1 MSYITTADVEP
12 MADDPAAVESAA
24 TSLRATAEPL
34 RSAGADV
41 EAHWQGL
48 GGVYEAPEQGVLFGA
63 VAPVRVAGDDLAT
76 SIEQIADALT
86 AYAEAL
92 APLKVLRDRL
102 YTDVGEFGIEVATW
116 HGEDGNGSESW
127 TSNPEFVAR
136 DQSLRRAASGITSA
150 ILDAERDC
158 AGAIGAVSGGTGS
171 GLGAVDDAQAAAIAR
186 PGAWQTVVT
195 TFDAKVDAAAMTTLE
210 RLAAMDRDELDAWV
224 ADNEERMHQL
234 IDAPPS
240 AEATEA
246 WWNGVDPATQA
257 LMVSSASLLVG
268 NLDGVPW
275 NRRIEANHNGLRSE
289 SERLRRLIA
298 AKPAEVDDQERT
310 RYDLW
315 KRELDLYDDLLTETV
330 KSYDPTT
337 GGVVTRTGHQVIV
350 FDPSREAIAEYV
362 GFLAED
368 GSIPPETT
376 SVATYVP
383 GTNSKMSAFSDTTNV
398 AEELVS
404 RDREHV
410 GVLAWQGGHFPQ
422 DAQAAFPAAS
432 VDLAPRLA
440 RAVDSLPV
448 APTTTRTTIGYSYGS
463 AVVGLAE
470 KAGMSSDRVVY
481 VSGAGLGHDVT
492 GIDEF
497 PETKDSPHYALLAP
511 RDKIVGLIQGQNAD
525 PFDVPMGHGA
535 SPIGA
540 DGVTRLETGWLSA
553 EEGASSGP
561 LTGHSVWARGEHGA
575 STVYDQVFGV
585 MSGGDVVPYP
595 ADLDVRD
602 RYIFTPEDELPLV
615 ERGEMSPPRHVDE
628 LEER

>member
-76 SIEQIADALT
+76 SIEQIADALS

-171 GLGAVDDAQAAAIAR
+171 GLTAVDDAQAAAIAR
-186 PGAWQTVVT
+186 PGAWQTVLT
-195 TFDAKVDAAAMTTLE
+195 TFDADVDAAAMTTLE

-224 ADNEERMHQL
+224 ADNEDRMHQL
-234 IDAPPS
+234 IDEPPS

-257 LMVSSASLLVG
+257 LMVSSAYLLVG

-275 NRRIEANHNGLRSE
+275 NRRVEANHNGLRSE

-298 AKPAEVDDQERT
+298 AADGDDDADADEVRRWEKQLESYENLLDDEVTYRAG
-310 RYDLW
+310 
-315 KRELDLYDDLLTETV
+315 DDVQTQ
-330 KSYDPTT
+330 K
-337 GGVVTRTGHQVIV
+337 GHHVIV

-362 GFLAED
+362 GYLDAD
-368 GSIPPETT
+368 GRIPASTVDVGT
-376 SVATYVP
+376 FVP
-383 GTNSKMSAFSDTTNV
+383 GTNSKLESFSENTRIARN
-398 AEELVS
+398 
-404 RDREHV
+404 
-410 GVLAWQGGHFPQ
+410 LADKANPRGSLGMFVWQGGHFPQ
-422 DAQAAFPAAS
+422 DLEAVDAAPS
-432 VDLAPRLA
+432 QDLAPRLA
-440 RAVDSLPV
+440 AAVDALPTV
-448 APTTTRTTIGYSYGS
+448 ETTSTTVVGYSYGS

-470 KAGMSSDRVVY
+470 SAGMSADRVMY
-481 VSGAGLGHDVT
+481 VSGAGLGHGIE

-497 PETKDSPHYALLAP
+497 PETKDVPHYATLAP
-511 RDKIVGLIQGQNAD
+511 GDYTVGLIQGVQGD
-525 PFDVPMGHGA
+525 LLGGQQGHGT
-535 SPIGA
+535 SPLGA
-540 DGVTRLETGWLSA
+540 AGVTRLETGYVDEARGQDS
-553 EEGASSGP
+553 GA
-561 LTGHSVWARGEHGA
+561 LTGHQVWTGKGT
-575 STVYDQVFGV
+575 SSMYQQVFNVLTDG
-585 MSGGDVVPYP
+585 
-595 ADLDVRD
+595 
-602 RYIFTPEDELPLV
+602 PLV
-615 ERGEMSPPRHVDE
+615 AYADDGRWHNMYLTDRNLPIMADDYEPRPV
-628 LEER
+628 R